1 MKKTLS
7 VILAAAA
14 LASACASPGGLSRSE
29 EKLTQYEPYVG
40 EPVSSFTAFRQ
51 HSWEPISRTQLVL
64 WTSINDAY
72 LLTVANNCP
81 NMMFTNAVSVTS
93 TGSGISTLDHVIIKG
108 DRCPITQ
115 IQPIDVRRM
124 RDDRNARQAEAAAR
138 NN

>member
-1 MKKTLS
+1 MKTLS
-7 VILAAAA
+7 AILVAAA
-14 LASACASPGGLSRSE
+14 LASGCASSSGLSKSE
-29 EKLTQYEPYVG
+29 ELLNRYEPYVG

-51 HSWEPISRTQLVL
+51 ESWQPISRTQLVL

-81 NMMFTNAVSVTS
+81 NMMFTNAVQVTS
-93 TGSGISTLDHVIIKG
+93 TASGISTLDHVIVKG

-124 RDDRNARQAEAAAR
+124 RDDKNAREAEAAAR
-138 NN
+138 TT